1 MKKLL
6 LIVFLFAGTAY
17 AQSECQTSPE
27 KCVTITR
34 EAAIKALEN
43 VDKVKALEAY
53 VKTLETAQNDYK
65 AEIAKIRIEYAEKVG
80 ENTILKQNEVAN
92 RALITVLLQNVKK
105 KRNALITIL

>member
-6 LIVFLFAGTAY
+6 FIALLFIPSIAY
-17 AQSECQTSPE
+17 SQTECPVDRV
-27 KCVTITR
+27 CLTR
-34 EAAIKALEN
+34 EQAQVALEN

>member
-1 MKKLL
+1 MKKL
-6 LIVFLFAGTAY
+6 FALSIIFFALAITAMS
-17 AQSECQTSPE
+17 QECPVGRICLTPE
-27 KCVTITR
+27 QARI
-34 EAAIKALEN
+34 ALEN
-43 VDKVKALEAY
+43 ADKVKVLEAY